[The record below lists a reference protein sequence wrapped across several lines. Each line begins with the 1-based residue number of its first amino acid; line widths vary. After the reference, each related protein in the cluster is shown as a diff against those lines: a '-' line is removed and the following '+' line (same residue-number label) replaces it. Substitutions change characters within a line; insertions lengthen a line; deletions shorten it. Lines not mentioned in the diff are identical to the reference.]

1 MKLKTLSTFFIFVL
15 LITPTTF
22 AAPSTPKPLSAKI
35 QNLVT
40 VLSDGYAVGYPK
52 ATMIQTIKGGFNTDV
67 TLAVF
72 TIEGSGGGNNYSQ

>member
-15 LITPTTF
+15 LITPATF
-22 AAPSTPKPLSAKI
+22 AAPSIPKPLSAKI

-52 ATMIQTIKGGFNTDV
+52 AKMIQTIKGGAIPT
-67 TLAVF
+67 
-72 TIEGSGGGNNYSQ
+72 SH